1 MTDLTTRAEKA
12 EKELIA
18 KKQKRN
24 LSTTSLSVT
33 GDVDV
38 RIQGRNPYL
47 GRSGISVCYEE
58 AMRVNLTGVMRE
70 TGDKIIEV
78 KDGKMEITAYRKNRT
93 EENLN
98 RQEGKVSMR
107 TYIDPEVE
115 IYQGSRKT
123 KLSQVQ
129 GPILVTIRKGE
140 ISYEKSS

>member
-1 MTDLTTRAEKA
+1 MRDLITRTEKA
-12 EKELIA
+12 ERELIA

-24 LSTTSLSVT
+24 LSTTSLSVM

-38 RIQGRNPYL
+38 RVQGRKPYA

-58 AMRVNLTGVMRE
+58 PMKVSLTGLMTE
-70 TGDKIIEV
+70 TANGIEV
-78 KDGKMEITAYRKNRT
+78 KEGRMEITAYRKNLA
-93 EENLN
+93 EDSLN
-98 RQEGKVSMR
+98 RKEGKVSMR

-115 IYQGSRKT
+115 IYKGSRKT

-140 ISYEKSS
+140 ISYEKGS